1 MITIPSPVRTA
12 LSMLSDAGFEA
23 NIVGGCVRDFLL
35 GRTPSDYDI
44 TTNALPEQTELVF
57 HDYKCIDI
65 GKKHGTIAVMID
77 KMQIEITTYRIDG
90 EYADKRHPES
100 VMFSRELKDDL
111 SRRDFTINALAYN
124 EKDGITDCFGG
135 KEDLENRLI
144 RCVGEPEKRFEED
157 ALRIMRAVRFA
168 SQLDFEID
176 KCTEEHIFA
185 LKNTLKMISA
195 ERIRTELNKLLLG
208 KAAYR
213 ILLNFRKLIAVF
225 IPEAE
230 GSRQTESKIWEHTI
244 QSIDKAE
251 NDLTIRLALLL
262 HDLGKLSDPSMENDN
277 SSAHASLSKKMAFD
291 ILKRLKYDNKSIK
304 DITTLIEYH
313 ETRPQTRQDIKKAM
327 SEIGPELFFKLL
339 SMQEADFSSECSQI
353 NNEKYSTDEIRK
365 TAEDII
371 NKQEC
376 IRMSEMK
383 INGNMLAELGCS
395 GKMTGTVLNTLFE
408 SVLSDRIKNQ
418 NDILTGEAKKII
430 ASMVKDN

>member
-1 MITIPSPVRTA
+1 MMTIPFPVRTA
-12 LSMLSDAGFEA
+12 LLMLSDAGFEA

-35 GRTPSDYDI
+35 GRIPSDYDI
-44 TTNALPEQTELVF
+44 TTNALPEQTEQIF
-57 HDYKCIDI
+57 HKYKCIDI

-90 EYADKRHPES
+90 EYSDKRHPES

-124 EKDGITDCFGG
+124 ETDGITDCFDG
-135 KEDLENRLI
+135 KKDLDDKII

-176 KCTEEHIFA
+176 KNTEKYIFS
-185 LKNTLKMISA
+185 LKDTLKMISA

-213 ILLNFRKLIAVF
+213 ILMNYRKLIAVF
-225 IPEAE
+225 IPE
-230 GSRQTESKIWEHTI
+230 TESSFSTDESIWEHTV

-262 HDLGKLSDPSMENDN
+262 HDLGKFTEASLENDAT
-277 SSAHASLSKKMAFD
+277 SAHAAVSKKMATD
-291 ILKRLKYDNKSIK
+291 ILKRLKYDNKAIK
-304 DITTLIEYH
+304 DITTLINYH
-313 ETRPQTRQDIKKAM
+313 EARPETRQDIKKVM
-327 SEIGPELFFKLL
+327 SEIGPDLFFKLI
-339 SMQEADFSSECSQI
+339 SMQKAD
-353 NNEKYSTDEIRK
+353 YSTECCQISDLKYDTDKIK
-365 TAEDII
+365 ITAEDILS
-371 NKQEC
+371 KQEC
-376 IRMSEMK
+376 ISLSELK
-383 INGNMLAELGCS
+383 INGTILNSLGCS

-408 SVLSDRIKNQ
+408 AVLNDRILNQ
-418 NDILTGEAKKII
+418 NDVLISEAKKII
-430 ASMVKDN
+430 SSIS

>member
-1 MITIPSPVRTA
+1 MAMITIPAPVRTA
-12 LSMLSDAGFEA
+12 LTRLSAAGFEA

-65 GKKHGTIAVMID
+65 GKKHGTIAVMIE

-100 VMFSRELKDDL
+100 VMFSRELRDDL

-124 EKDGITDCFGG
+124 ESDGITDCFSG
-135 KEDLENRLI
+135 KEDLENKLI

-176 KCTEEHIFA
+176 KQTEEYIFS

-213 ILLNFRKLIAVF
+213 ILLKYRQLIAVF
-225 IPEAE
+225 IPEAA
-230 GSRQTESKIWEHTI
+230 GSTDSGIWEHTA
-244 QSIDKAE
+244 QSIDNAE
-251 NDLTIRLALLL
+251 NDLTIKIALLL
-262 HDLGKLSDPSMENDN
+262 HDIGKIADPSLKSETA
-277 SSAHASLSKKMAFD
+277 SVHALLSQKLAAD
-291 ILKRLKYDNKSIK
+291 ILKRLKYDNKAIK
-304 DITTLIEYH
+304 DVTTLIGYH
-313 ETRPQTRQDIKKAM
+313 EARPETRQDIKKIM

-339 SMQEADFSSECSQI
+339 SMQKADLSSECCQPE
-353 NNEKYSTDEIRK
+353 NKKYSTDEVVR
-365 TAEDII
+365 TAEDILK
-371 NKQEC
+371 KQEC
-376 IRMSEMK
+376 ISLSEMN
-383 INGNMLAELGCS
+383 IDGNILSSLGCS
-395 GKMTGTVLNTLFE
+395 GKMTGTVLKSLFE
-408 SVLSDRIKNQ
+408 AVLYDRLENEKEALIK
-418 NDILTGEAKKII
+418 EAKKII
-430 ASMVKDN
+430 AAFSEKQ